1 MMVLLGQDVL
11 RRAIRKHPVIGIW
24 IQDWIDAVV
33 RASWRNLQELR
44 HDFPSADGVKL
55 RSSFVVT
62 VFNVKGNEYRL
73 LVSVDYIH
81 QRVDAL
87 EVLTH
92 AEYNKDAWK
101 RRY

>member
-1 MMVLLGQDVL
+1 MVLLGQDVL
-11 RRAIRKHPVIGIW
+11 QRALRKHPVIANW
-24 IQDWIDAVV
+24 IRDWTEAVLQA
-33 RASWRNLQELR
+33 RWRNLQELR
-44 HDFPSADGVKL
+44 RDFPSADGVKM